1 MTELI
6 NRTLRITLDFIVL
19 YIICIDVP
27 KTVTVS
33 IKGEQRFGSELTLTC
48 EARANPAPL
57 LYEWKKRFNGEL
69 KSVEQKQEQRLHFHS
84 LEISDS
90 GQYVCIAHN
99 AIGETESPSVDI
111 KVKCEYSFLPVI

>member
-1 MTELI
+1 M
-6 NRTLRITLDFIVL
+6 
-19 YIICIDVP
+19 
-27 KTVTVS
+27 TVS
-33 IKGEQRFGSELTLTC
+33 IKGEQRFGSELSLTC

-69 KSVEQKQEQRLHFHS
+69 KNVEQKHEQRLHFHS

-90 GQYVCIAHN
+90 GQYVCISHN

-111 KVKCEYSFLPVI
+111 KVKCEYSFLLVS